1 MINFRDFRQSN
12 LSESVVKTYRIGKY
26 KASVNK
32 DGSKFVAYLDGDKF
46 DTFNSV
52 KEAEKAMK
60 DFVDLLAS
68 DNQK

>member
-1 MINFRDFRQSN
+1 MINFRDFRQSS
-12 LSESVVKTYRIGKY
+12 LSESVVKSYRIGKY
-26 KASVNK
+26 KAAIHK
-32 DGSKFVAYLDGDKF
+32 DGSKFIAHLDGDKF

-60 DFVDLLAS
+60 DFVDLLA